1 MDASLSPSQES
12 RTPGRIPGRAPIA
25 IIDIG
30 SNSVRLVIY
39 EGPARSPT
47 PLYNE
52 KLFCG
57 LGRDIAST
65 GRLSDEAIER
75 ALAALARYKV
85 LCTTAGVRAIR
96 VLATAAA
103 RMAENG
109 PAFIEAAREAC
120 GSSVELLTGEREA
133 LLSAAGVISGLYEP
147 DGVVGD
153 LGGGSL
159 EVVDVK
165 GGRAGPGITL
175 PLGGLVLRDM
185 ASGSPKAAAKI
196 ARTELER
203 APQLQ
208 ALAGRTFYA
217 VGGTWRALARMQMVE
232 RGYPLRVM
240 HGYEFELKRGG
251 FQRIVER
258 TTPAAMKVIGS
269 VSEARRPLLIYGAIV
284 LDEIVRLGR
293 PSGVTISALGVREG
307 LLFEELSP
315 QDRKLDPLLTAA
327 AELNHLRARSPG
339 HGEELCSWTD
349 DFMRSFGLQET
360 AYERRLRHAAS
371 LLSDTGWRAHPD
383 YRGAQSLAMI
393 AHAALQ
399 GVDHSGRAFLA
410 LAVYFR
416 HEGVSAD
423 ATSEPLIDIAGQR
436 LSDLARLSGAL
447 FRIAYPITVAMAGV
461 LPRTPLV
468 LRNDAIVLELPRD
481 LAPLASER
489 LANRVRALG
498 KLLDREAVIQV
509 GSAAKRT
516 AA

>member
-1 MDASLSPSQES
+1 VDAPLPHSQDPG
-12 RTPGRIPGRAPIA
+12 TPGRIAGREPIA

-57 LGRDIAST
+57 LGREIATT
-65 GRLSDEAIER
+65 GRLSEEAIER
-75 ALAALARYKV
+75 ALAALARYRV
-85 LCTTAGVRAIR
+85 LCSTAQVRNVR

-109 PAFIEAAREAC
+109 PAFLAAANEAC
-120 GSSVELLTGEREA
+120 GCPVELLTGEREA
-133 LLSAAGVISGLYEP
+133 LLSAAGVISGLHEP

-159 EVVDVK
+159 EVVDVR
-165 GGRAGPGITL
+165 GDRAGAGMTL

-185 ASGSPKAAAKI
+185 AGGSPKAATKI
-196 ARTELER
+196 VRAELAR
-203 APQLQ
+203 APQLD

-232 RGYPLRVM
+232 SGYPLHVM
-240 HGYEFELKRGG
+240 HGYQFELKRGG
-251 FQRIVER
+251 FHRMVER
-258 TTPAAMKVIGS
+258 TSAAGLKAIAS
-269 VSEARRPLLIYGAIV
+269 VAEARRPLLVYGAIV
-284 LDEIVRLGR
+284 LDEIVRIGR

-307 LLFEELSP
+307 LLFEDLRPE
-315 QDRKLDPLLTAA
+315 DRKQDPLLAAA
-327 AELNHLRARSPG
+327 AELNQLRARAPR
-339 HGEELCSWTD
+339 HAEELRPWTD
-349 DFMRSFGLQET
+349 AFVKSFGLQET
-360 AYERRLRHAAS
+360 SLERRLRHAAC

-383 YRGAQSLAMI
+383 YRGEQSLAMI

-399 GVDHSGRAFLA
+399 GVDHPGRAFLA

-416 HEGVSAD
+416 HEGVAAD
-423 ATSEPLIDIAGQR
+423 PTSGPLIGLAGQR
-436 LSDLARLSGAL
+436 LADLARLSAAL
-447 FRIAYPITVAMAGV
+447 FRIAYPITAAMAGV
-461 LPRTPLV
+461 LPRAPLTF
-468 LRNDAIVLELPRD
+468 RNGRIVLELPAD

-498 KLLDREAVIQV
+498 KLLGCETAIQA
-509 GSAAKRT
+509 S
-516 AA
+516 

>member
-1 MDASLSPSQES
+1 VDASLSPSQES

-65 GRLSDEAIER
+65 GRLSEEAIER

-85 LCTTAGVRAIR
+85 LCTTAGVRTIR

-120 GSSVELLTGEREA
+120 GSPVELLTGEREA

-269 VSEARRPLLIYGAIV
+269 VSEARRPL
-284 LDEIVRLGR
+284 
-293 PSGVTISALGVREG
+293 P
-307 LLFEELSP
+307 
-315 QDRKLDPLLTAA
+315 
-327 AELNHLRARSPG
+327 
-339 HGEELCSWTD
+339 WT
-349 DFMRSFGLQET
+349 
-360 AYERRLRHAAS
+360 
-371 LLSDTGWRAHPD
+371 WR
-383 YRGAQSLAMI
+383 
-393 AHAALQ
+393 
-399 GVDHSGRAFLA
+399 
-410 LAVYFR
+410 
-416 HEGVSAD
+416 
-423 ATSEPLIDIAGQR
+423 
-436 LSDLARLSGAL
+436 
-447 FRIAYPITVAMAGV
+447 
-461 LPRTPLV
+461 
-468 LRNDAIVLELPRD
+468 
-481 LAPLASER
+481 
-489 LANRVRALG
+489 RAL
-498 KLLDREAVIQV
+498 LLDRRLHAQLWPAGNGVRAPVAPCRVPALGHGMACASGLPGGPEP
-509 GSAAKRT
+509 GDDRPCGAAGRRPFR
-516 AA
+516 ASLPGARRVLSP

>member
-1 MDASLSPSQES
+1 VDAPLPHNLD
-12 RTPGRIPGRAPIA
+12 RGTPGRIAGREPIA

-57 LGRDIAST
+57 LGREIATT
-65 GRLSDEAIER
+65 GRLSEEAIER
-75 ALAALARYKV
+75 ALAALARFRV
-85 LCTTAGVRAIR
+85 LCSTAGVRTVR

-109 PAFIEAAREAC
+109 PAFLKAARQAC
-120 GSSVELLTGEREA
+120 GCPVELLTGEREA
-133 LLSAAGVISGLYEP
+133 LLSAAGVISGLYKP

-159 EVVDVK
+159 EIVDVR
-165 GGRAGPGITL
+165 GDRAGAGITL

-185 ASGSPKAAAKI
+185 AAGSPKAAAKI
-196 ARTELER
+196 ARAELSR

-208 ALAGRTFYA
+208 ALTGRIFYA

-232 RGYPLRVM
+232 RGYPLHVM
-240 HGYEFELKRGG
+240 HGYELELTRGG
-251 FQRIVER
+251 FQRMVER
-258 TTPAAMKVIGS
+258 TSPAGLKAIAS

-284 LDEIVRLGR
+284 LDEIVRVGQ
-293 PSGVTISALGVREG
+293 PSGVTTSALGVREG
-307 LLFEELSP
+307 LLFEELSAEE
-315 QDRKLDPLLTAA
+315 RKQDPLLSAA
-327 AELNHLRARSPG
+327 AELNELRARAPR
-339 HGEELCSWTD
+339 HGEELRVWTD
-349 DFMRSFGLQET
+349 AFIESFGVKET
-360 AYERRLRHAAS
+360 EYESRLRHAAC

-393 AHAALQ
+393 AHASLQ
-399 GVDHSGRAFLA
+399 GVDHPGRAFLA
-410 LAVYFR
+410 LAIYFR
-416 HEGVSAD
+416 HEGMAAD
-423 ATSEPLIDIAGQR
+423 ATSTPLMGLAGQR
-436 LSDLARLSGAL
+436 LAELAKLSGAL

-468 LRNDAIVLELPRD
+468 CREGRIVLELPGEF
-481 LAPLASER
+481 APLASER
-489 LANRVRALG
+489 LLNRVRALG
-498 KLLDREAVIQV
+498 KLLDCEAVIQA
-509 GSAAKRT
+509 G
-516 AA
+516 

>member
-1 MDASLSPSQES
+1 MPSVDALQSPSTGS
-12 RTPGRIPGRAPIA
+12 GTPGRIAGREPIA

-39 EGPARSPT
+39 EGPARAPT

-65 GRLSDEAIER
+65 GRLSEEAVER
-75 ALAALARYKV
+75 ALAALARFRV
-85 LCTTAGVRAIR
+85 LCNTVQVRRVR

-109 PAFIEAAREAC
+109 PAFLEAAQAAC
-120 GSSVELLTGEREA
+120 GCPVELLTGEREA
-133 LLSAAGVISGLYEP
+133 FLSAAGVISGLHEP

-159 EVVDVK
+159 EIVDVR
-165 GGRAGPGITL
+165 GDRAGAGLTL

-185 ASGSPKAAAKI
+185 AGNSPKSAAKI
-196 ARTELER
+196 ARIELAR
-203 APQLQ
+203 ALQLQ
-208 ALAGRTFYA
+208 ELAGRTFYA
-217 VGGTWRALARMQMVE
+217 VGGTWRALARMQMVDRE
-232 RGYPLRVM
+232 YPLHVM
-240 HGYEFELKRGG
+240 HGYQFELKRGG
-251 FQRIVER
+251 FQRMVER
-258 TTPAAMKVIGS
+258 TSPAALKAIAS

-284 LDEIVRLGR
+284 LDEIVRLGQ
-293 PSGVTISALGVREG
+293 PSGVTTSALGVREG
-307 LLFEELSP
+307 LLFEELS
-315 QDRKLDPLLTAA
+315 DAERREDPLLSAA
-327 AELNHLRARSPG
+327 AELNQLRARAPQ
-339 HGEELCSWTD
+339 HGEELRTWTD
-349 DFMRSFGLQET
+349 NFIASFGVPET
-360 AYERRLRHAAS
+360 ASERRLRHAAC

-399 GVDHSGRAFLA
+399 GVDHPGRAYLA

-416 HEGVSAD
+416 HEGVAAD
-423 ATSEPLIDIAGQR
+423 TASTPLLGLAGQR
-436 LSDLARLSGAL
+436 LAELAKLAAAL

-461 LPRTPLV
+461 LPRAPL
-468 LRNDAIVLELPRD
+468 LCQDGAIVLELPGE

-489 LANRVRALG
+489 LLNRMRALG
-498 KLLDREAVIQV
+498 KLLNCEAVV
-509 GSAAKRT
+509 RAG
-516 AA
+516 

>member
-1 MDASLSPSQES
+1 
-12 RTPGRIPGRAPIA
+12 
-25 IIDIG
+25 
-30 SNSVRLVIY
+30 
-39 EGPARSPT
+39 
-47 PLYNE
+47 
-52 KLFCG
+52 
-57 LGRDIAST
+57 
-65 GRLSDEAIER
+65 
-75 ALAALARYKV
+75 
-85 LCTTAGVRAIR
+85 
-96 VLATAAA
+96 
-103 RMAENG
+103 MAENG

-120 GSSVELLTGEREA
+120 GSPVELLAGEREA

-315 QDRKLDPLLTAA
+315 QDRKARPAA
-327 AELNHLRARSPG
+327 HGSSRAEPSSRAIPRTWRRAR
-339 HGEELCSWTD
+339 SWTD

-360 AYERRLRHAAS
+360 AYERRLRHAACPA
-371 LLSDTGWRAHPD
+371 LDTGWRAHPD

-416 HEGVSAD
+416 HEVSR
-423 ATSEPLIDIAGQR
+423 PMR
-436 LSDLARLSGAL
+436 
-447 FRIAYPITVAMAGV
+447 P
-461 LPRTPLV
+461 
-468 LRNDAIVLELPRD
+468 
-481 LAPLASER
+481 
-489 LANRVRALG
+489 ANP
-498 KLLDREAVIQV
+498 
-509 GSAAKRT
+509 
-516 AA
+516 